1 MGSVGHVVSRRGT
14 VRTDIGAFGPYI
26 DSFDL
31 VMQVNNRSVR
41 TREMY
46 ADIVAWFAG
55 WLTDQG
61 VHSWE
66 QAGKAELRRF
76 FLHTTELGYAK
87 SYRNNIGRCL
97 QAFYKFLADEEQLPN
112 PFDDIKP
119 PPAPKFGENP
129 PTVID
134 PADLARVLK
143 PIDGARDFLSRRDTA
158 LIRYLASTGCRVAE
172 VAGLDV
178 ADVDVRGRTAT
189 VTGKGSKVR
198 TVRFDQKAA
207 LALDRYLRSRAAL
220 LAAGRRSTEAVWIGS
235 RDRGRMTTSGIRQM
249 VERRGEAAGI
259 DLWPHLF
266 RHTFSHNWLDSG
278 GAEGDL
284 LELNGWESG
293 AMLNLYGRSARG
305 ARARRAYDR
314 IDVMKGV

>member
-1 MGSVGHVVSRRGT
+1 MVSRRGSVAT
-14 VRTDIGAFGPYI
+14 QIGALGPYI

-31 VMQVNNRSVR
+31 VMQVNDRSAR

-46 ADIVAWFAG
+46 VDVVAWFAG

-61 VHSWE
+61 VRTWDG
-66 QAGKAELRRF
+66 AGKNELRQF
-76 FLHTTELGYAK
+76 FLHTQKIGYAK
-87 SYRNNIGRCL
+87 AYRNNIGRCL
-97 QAFYKFLADEEQLPN
+97 QAFYKFMADEEQLPN
-112 PFDDIKP
+112 PFDEIKP

-129 PTVID
+129 PTVIE

-143 PIDGARDFLSRRDTA
+143 PIEGRDFLSRRDTA

-172 VAGLDV
+172 VAGLDLD
-178 ADVDVRGRTAT
+178 DVDVRARTAT
-189 VTGKGSKVR
+189 VTGKGGKVR

-207 LALDRYLRSRAAL
+207 LALDRYLRARAAL
-220 LAAGRRSTEAVWIGS
+220 LATGKSGAGTAALWIGS
-235 RDRGRMTTSGIRQM
+235 RERTRMTTSGIRQL

>member
-1 MGSVGHVVSRRGT
+1 VVSRRGT
-14 VRTDIGAFGPYI
+14 VTAGIGALGAYI

-31 VMQVNNRSVR
+31 VMQVNERSPR

-46 ADIVAWFAG
+46 ADIVGWFAG
-55 WLTDQG
+55 WLTGQG
-61 VHSWE
+61 IRSWDA
-66 QAGKAELRRF
+66 AGKDELRRF
-76 FLHTTELGYAK
+76 FLHTQALGYAQA
-87 SYRNNIGRCL
+87 YRNNIGRCL
-97 QAFYKFLADEEQLPN
+97 QAFYKFMADEEQLPN

-129 PTVID
+129 PEVIEA
-134 PADLARVLK
+134 ADLARVLK
-143 PIDGARDFLSRRDTA
+143 PIEGGRDFLSRRDTA

-172 VAGLDV
+172 VAGLDLP
-178 ADVDVRGRTAT
+178 DLDVRARTAT
-189 VTGKGSKVR
+189 VTGKGRKVR

-207 LALDRYLRSRAAL
+207 LALDRYQRARAAL
-220 LAAGRRSTEAVWIGS
+220 LASGRSGAATAALWIGS
-235 RDRGRMTTSGIRQM
+235 RERTRMTTSGIRQM
-249 VERRGEAAGI
+249 VERRGEAAGM

-284 LELNGWESG
+284 LELNGWESA
-293 AMLNLYGRSARG
+293 AMLGLYGRSARG